1 MMDNTPRVFVGRAS
15 FWLPG
20 PLGGRCLR
28 ALSEELR
35 AIPGVTQVVADA
47 VTGTLS
53 VTVDR
58 PVDREAVAGRLG
70 ARGCGEG
77 VRMFGACPRDC
88 LTIDDPPGGRPK

>member
-20 PLGGRCLR
+20 PLGGRCLA
-28 ALSEELR
+28 ALGEELR
-35 AIPGVTQVVADA
+35 ALPGVTQVIADA

-58 PVDREAVAGRLG
+58 PVDREVIAAAVSRAG
-70 ARGCGEG
+70 
-77 VRMFGACPRDC
+77 
-88 LTIDDPPGGRPK
+88 IRPTLA